1 MDLNRRGFVN
11 YLLLPIS
18 AIFYLISI
26 IRRYCY
32 QLGLFNINQFDKP
45 VIVVGNITAGGS
57 GKTPIVIALCNCLNA
72 QGKKVGVVSRGYG
85 GSHTKG
91 SVEVTSATSPSVSGD
106 EPLLIKLSTNCVVMV
121 NRDRSQAVNDLL
133 TQHDIDVVV
142 SDDGLQ
148 HYAMGR
154 DVEICV
160 IDGNNRIG
168 NGFYLPSGMLRES
181 TSRLKSVDFIINN
194 GSNYP
199 GEFSAKVNPIGF
211 VIIITGEKKPLD
223 FFHTEYCHGVAGIG
237 NPSKFFSTLKNLHIH
252 VQEHSFADHYA
263 YQKSDLEFKDN
274 HPIIMTSKD
283 WVKCRE
289 FANDKMYYLDID
301 IDISEDFFKK
311 LLLKL

>member
-1 MDLNRRGFVN
+1 MGLNHRRFVN

-18 AIFYLISI
+18 AVFYVVSI

-32 QLGLFNINQFDKP
+32 QIGLLKVNRFDKP

-57 GKTPIVIALCNCLNA
+57 GKTPIVIELCNYLNT
-72 QGKKVGVVSRGYG
+72 QNKKVGVVSRGYG
-85 GSHTKG
+85 GSHDKG
-91 SVEVTSATSPSVSGD
+91 SLEVTNSTDPLVSGD

-121 NRDRSQAVNDLL
+121 NRDRSQAVRDLL
-133 TQHDIDVVV
+133 TQHDIDVVI

-148 HYAMGR
+148 HYAMDR
-154 DVEICV
+154 DIEICV

-168 NGFYLPSGMLRES
+168 NGFYLPSGPLREGV
-181 TSRLKSVDFIINN
+181 SRLKSVDFIINN
-194 GSNYP
+194 GLNHS
-199 GEFSAKVNPIGF
+199 GEFSSQVNPIDF
-211 VIIITGEKKPLD
+211 VNAITGEKKPLN

-237 NPSKFFSTLKNLHIH
+237 NPDKFFSVLKSLHIH
-252 VQEHSFADHYA
+252 VQEHPFADHYA
-263 YQKSDLEFKDN
+263 YQKNDLEFKDN

-289 FANDKMYYLDID
+289 FANDKMYYLDIKV
-301 IDISEDFFKK
+301 DISEDFFEK